1 MQCSSLLTRRRSG
14 ALLAHSRPLARR
26 APCSSPHAAK
36 SVLSDPWLAFRTF
49 PRWRA
54 DA

>member
-1 MQCSSLLTRRRSG
+1 MRCSSLLTRRRSG

-26 APCSSPHAAK
+26 APYSSPLAAK
-36 SVLSDPWLAFRTF
+36 SVLSDLVLAIGTF